1 MSLTG
6 FTSPAW
12 FLLLIVAALLVA
24 GYVLALRARRRRT
37 LRFANL
43 AMLERVGA
51 TRQGMVRHVPPV
63 LLIVAL
69 ILLITALAGPTA
81 EQRVPRNRATVML
94 VMDTSLSMEAADIP
108 PNRLVAAQRSATSF
122 VKGMTPGVNIGLV
135 SFAGT
140 ASVLVPPTT
149 DRKGTIHAINR
160 LQLAESTATGEGIFA
175 AMQAIDSF
183 SAVVGGPSGP
193 PPARIVLMAD
203 GKQVSPTENMNDPR
217 GAFTAARAARK
228 ANVPISTISFGTAH
242 GTVEIERR
250 SYPVPADDAAMRQ
263 IARISG
269 GDYYKAASA
278 GQLNNVYEDLGEQI
292 GYEIK
297 KADASKPWLALGTL
311 ALIAGAGSALF
322 IGQRLP

>member
-6 FTSPAW
+6 FTSPEW
-12 FLLLIVAALLVA
+12 FLLLLVAGLLVV
-24 GYVLALRARRRRT
+24 GYVLAQRSRRRRT

-43 AMLERVGA
+43 ALLERVGA
-51 TRQGMVRHVPPV
+51 SRQGLVRHVPAA
-63 LLIVAL
+63 LLIVAV
-69 ILLITALAGPTA
+69 ILLTTALAGPTA
-81 EQRVPRNRATVML
+81 EQKVPRNRATVML
-94 VMDTSLSMEAADIP
+94 VIDVSLSMEAADIS

-122 VKGMTPGVNIGLV
+122 VQGMTPGVNIGVV

-149 DRKGTIHAINR
+149 DRKAPIDAIKN
-160 LQLAESTATGEGIFA
+160 LELAESTATGEGIFA
-175 AMQAIDSF
+175 ALQSIESF

-217 GAFTAARAARK
+217 GAFTAARAAEE
-228 ANVPISTISFGTAH
+228 AGVPISTIAFGTSH
-242 GTVEIERR
+242 GTVEIEGRT
-250 SYPVPADDAAMRQ
+250 YPVEVDDVAMEQ
-263 IARISG
+263 IAEISG
-269 GDYYKAASA
+269 GQYYKAESG
-278 GQLNNVYEDLGEQI
+278 GQLNEVYEDLGEQI

-311 ALIAGAGSALF
+311 ALIAGAGASLF